1 MPNAIAAAAV
11 IAGVLAGSAQAAPT
25 APTMTERD
33 LFVSVC
39 TPRMSARIAKHPE
52 VVCGCLHDN
61 AVSREEDAELR
72 LALIRG
78 VQETGVPSIQ
88 YSWVPGKPQERV
100 IEALDRIAAP
110 TLACMFGP
118 RPASGG

>member
-1 MPNAIAAAAV
+1 MPNVLATAV
-11 IAGVLAGSAQAAPT
+11 VLAGVLAGGAQAAPT
-25 APTMTERD
+25 APITTERD

-39 TPRMSARIAKHPE
+39 TPRMSARIPKRPE

-61 AVSREEDAELR
+61 AVSREEDTELR

-88 YSWVPGKPQERV
+88 YSWVPGRSKERV
-100 IEALDRIAAP
+100 VEALDKVAAP

-118 RPASGG
+118 R

>member
-1 MPNAIAAAAV
+1 MPNALAAAAV

-25 APTMTERD
+25 PITTERD

-39 TPRMSARIAKHPE
+39 TPRMSARIANKPE

-61 AVSREEDAELR
+61 AVSREEDSELR

-78 VQETGVPSIQ
+78 VEETGVPSIQ
-88 YSWVPGKPQERV
+88 YAWVPSKSHQRV
-100 IEALDRIAAP
+100 VAALDKVAAP

-118 RPASGG
+118 R